1 MPFRNPA
8 QDHVSSLLLRA
19 TTIAVVGLSAD
30 PQRPS
35 YEVAAALRTFGYR
48 VIPVNPR
55 LAVWEG
61 LRAVPSLDRLPDAL
75 GPDERVDIVNVFRR
89 PQHLPAI
96 VDDCIRL
103 KLPALWLQLGVID
116 AAAAERAQSAGL
128 TVVMDRCIKV
138 ERRRLARENWRD
150 VQGVDV

>member
-1 MPFRNPA
+1 MPFRNPT
-8 QDHVSSLLLRA
+8 QHHISRLLQRA
-19 TTIAVVGLSAD
+19 KTIAVVGLSNN

-48 VIPVNPR
+48 IIPVNPT

-61 LRAVPSLDRLPDAL
+61 LRAVPSLDSLSDAL
-75 GPDERVDIVNVFRR
+75 DPDERIDIVNVFRQ
-89 PQHLPAI
+89 PQHVSAI

-103 KLPALWLQLGVID
+103 KLPALWLQLGVVD
-116 AAAAERAQSAGL
+116 VEAAERAQTAGL

-138 ERRRLARENWRD
+138 ERMRL
-150 VQGVDV
+150 G

>member
-8 QDHVSSLLLRA
+8 QDHISSLLQRA
-19 TTIAVVGLSAD
+19 KTVAVVGLSD
-30 PQRPS
+30 NPQRPS
-35 YEVAAALRTFGYR
+35 YEVAEALRAFGYR

-61 LRAVPSLDRLPDAL
+61 VRAVPSLDCLSNVL

-89 PQHLPAI
+89 PQHVSAI

-103 KLPALWLQLGVID
+103 TLPALWLQLGVID
-116 AAAAERAQSAGL
+116 VAAAERAQAAGL

-138 ERRRLARENWRD
+138 ERMRLA
-150 VQGVDV
+150 